1 METHH
6 QARCTRCILKRGF
19 WASFM
24 QPLLWLAVM
33 LIKGYR
39 YFISPLLGQN
49 CRFYPSCS
57 AYAEEALTTHGL
69 LKGGWLSAKRIGCC
83 HPWHAGG
90 YDPVPQ
96 PIKPPKP

>member
-6 QARCTRCILKRGF
+6 QARCTTCTINRGATRPF
-19 WASFM
+19 
-24 QPLLWLAVM
+24 LW

-57 AYAEEALTTHGL
+57 AYAEEALNTHGL
-69 LKGGWLSAKRIGCC
+69 LKGSWLSAKRIGCC

-90 YDPVPQ
+90 YDPVP
-96 PIKPPKP
+96 PKTPKH

>member
-6 QARCTRCILKRGF
+6 QTRCTNCLMNRHAISR
-19 WASFM
+19 
-24 QPLLWLAVM
+24 LAIAPAVL

-39 YFISPLLGQN
+39 FFVSPLLGQN

-57 AYAEEALTTHGL
+57 AYAEEALTLHGL
-69 LKGGWLSAKRIGCC
+69 LKGSWLSAKRIGCC

-90 YDPVPQ
+90 YDPVP
-96 PIKPPKP
+96 PKTPKL